1 MLTVCRA
8 RRPRPPS
15 AARGATP
22 TVRSRDVLT
31 TSAAAAR
38 EALARTPDQLQ
49 VLRDAGVVDAGGR
62 GVVVILDAA
71 ETALTGK
78 RPAAVEAGRTG
89 SRSRSLPSRAATWW
103 TAGRRTR

>member
-1 MLTVCRA
+1 MLSVCRA
-8 RRPRPPS
+8 AS
-15 AARGATP
+15 EAAAQLLEGEP
-22 TVRSRDVLT
+22 KVRSRDVLT

-38 EALARTPDQLQ
+38 EALARTPDQLK

-71 ETALTGK
+71 ETALTGQAAATG
-78 RPAAVEAGRTG
+78 RGRTTDPAADRA
-89 SRSRSLPSRAATWW
+89 PSPAPTWW

>member
-1 MLTVCRA
+1 MLSVCRA
-8 RRPRPPS
+8 AS
-15 AARGATP
+15 EAAARLLEGEP

-78 RPAAVEAGRTG
+78 RPPRGRGRAPDPAAHPGA
-89 SRSRSLPSRAATWW
+89 SRAPTLS

>member
-1 MLTVCRA
+1 M
-8 RRPRPPS
+8 
-15 AARGATP
+15 
-22 TVRSRDVLT
+22 LT

-71 ETALTGK
+71 ETALTGR
-78 RPAAVEAGRTG
+78 RPPPVEAGRTG
-89 SRSRSLPSRAATWW
+89 SRSPSLAEPGGPTWS